1 MKKILVVD
9 DEKDILEI
17 ITEYAQNEGYYVLKA
32 DNGTE
37 AIKLFGEQNIDIIVL
52 DIMLPDFD
60 GYEVAEKIK
69 EIKNVPIIMLSAKN
83 QEEDKLKGFDI
94 GIVDY
99 VTKPFSPRE
108 LMARIKVNLL
118 KSENSIKSEE
128 FCFEGVK
135 INRTS
140 KKVCVDNKPIN
151 LTIKEYELLN
161 YLTQNKNIL
170 LTREQILDKVWGFD
184 FFGTDRT
191 IDTHIKSL
199 RKKLGK
205 YRNHIVTL
213 RGAGYRF
220 EE

>member
-17 ITEYAQNEGYYVLKA
+17 ITEYAKNEGYEVVEA
-32 DNGTE
+32 DNGTD
-37 AIKLFGEQNIDIIVL
+37 AIKLFSKNNIDIIVL
-52 DIMLPDFD
+52 DIMLPDFN
-60 GYEVAEKIK
+60 GYKVAERIKKIK
-69 EIKNVPIIMLSAKN
+69 DVPIIMLSAKN

-118 KSENSIKSEE
+118 KSESTIKSEE
-128 FCFEGVK
+128 FSFEGVK
-135 INRTS
+135 VNRTS
-140 KKVCVDNKPIN
+140 KKVFVDNKPIN

-170 LTREQILDKVWGFD
+170 LNREQILDKVWGFD

>member
-17 ITEYAQNEGYYVLKA
+17 ITEYAKSEGYEVIEA
-32 DNGTE
+32 DNGTD
-37 AIKLFGEQNIDIIVL
+37 AIKLFSENNIDIIVL
-52 DIMLPDFD
+52 DIMLPDFN
-60 GYEVAEKIK
+60 GYKVAERIKKIK
-69 EIKNVPIIMLSAKN
+69 DVPIIMLSAKN

-118 KSENSIKSEE
+118 KSEATIKSEE
-128 FCFEGVK
+128 FSFEGVK
-135 INRTS
+135 VNRAS
-140 KKVCVDNKPIN
+140 KKVFVDNKPIN